1 MLQART
7 RLILVTAV
15 STLLGAGVLGAIA
28 GTLVLVSGVY
38 DIGATTAHLPTVYK
52 LLEQGKNY
60 SVRHHAQSV
69 LLPPLGGHDQVLR
82 GAALYRTHCE
92 QCHGGPGVAP
102 DKHGLSM
109 QPVPGPLVDATT
121 HWRTR
126 EIYWITRHG
135 IKMAGMPA
143 WEYHMSDADIW
154 ATTAFV
160 AQLQTMSVQD
170 YKTMTAAAV
179 QGAAVQGATAQGAAP

>member
-1 MLQART
+1 MPQART
-7 RLILVTAV
+7 RLILVTAAA
-15 STLLGAGVLGAIA
+15 TLLGAGVLGAIA
-28 GTLVLVSGVY
+28 GTIVLVSGVY
-38 DIGATTAHLPTVYK
+38 DIGATTAHLPAVYK

-69 LLPPLGGHDQVLR
+69 LPPPLGGRAQLLR
-82 GAALYRTHCE
+82 GAALYHAHCE

-102 DKHGLSM
+102 DQHGLSM

-160 AQLQTMSVQD
+160 AQLQTMSVRD
-170 YKTMTAAAV
+170 YKVMTAPDAQAAH
-179 QGAAVQGATAQGAAP
+179 AQGAAP